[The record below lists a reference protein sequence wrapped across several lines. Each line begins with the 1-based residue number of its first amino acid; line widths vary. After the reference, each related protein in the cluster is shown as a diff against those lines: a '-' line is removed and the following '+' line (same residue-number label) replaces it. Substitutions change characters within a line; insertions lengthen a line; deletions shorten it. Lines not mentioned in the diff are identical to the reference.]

1 MEEFSR
7 LCCLIVKDVYG
18 DFLAQIF
25 QQLIQLGRLSSTQVA
40 QKCRLPL
47 RQVKTGLATLIQL
60 RLVYHHTSPDGLST
74 YQANTHNA
82 YNLLRT
88 GNLAAGA
95 QRKFGPAAAVVVEH
109 LAALGFATAQELE
122 DTICADKDFNRS
134 EDHEPQTNG
143 SSDGHKSQD
152 LDSTRSRFRKVLRL
166 LIDEKY
172 IVGLRDAHF
181 QSVFDA
187 RRELE
192 RHLESR
198 GLLPSS
204 KTKKA
209 QPVID
214 EKVNV
219 DLEQL
224 LDPTISASSV
234 LRELQ
239 SSQQQS
245 VTTLLCVDYSNV
257 VSSVRNERIASTAGK
272 IFGKT
277 PAHIAKAAC
286 AQVELN
292 SSPFKVR
299 SIDERNDAVQRLDV
313 SLIDAQLSKLS
324 NGSGELEIE
333 QSSSY
338 NGHLVNGYHH
348 RRPNG
353 TRHDPFIDQ
362 QLGILAE
369 GPFPFL
375 TQDVSGSWLVN
386 KKDLIDHLLEE
397 ELMRL
402 MGERVDPP
410 ALRIVRM
417 LNDKGKLDE
426 KTLQELGLL
435 GAKDLRQC
443 LSQLQVTGFLEL
455 QEVPRDPQRQPNRT
469 LFLWFYDAERVR
481 KALLGKIYKTMSR
494 LYQRMHLEREKLA
507 STLSKVERTDV
518 EGNIQDLLPDAE
530 LELLYSWQQK
540 EGWFLTELNRLDES
554 VAILR
559 DL

>member
-1 MEEFSR
+1 M
-7 LCCLIVKDVYG
+7 
-18 DFLAQIF
+18 
-25 QQLIQLGRLSSTQVA
+25 
-40 QKCRLPL
+40 
-47 RQVKTGLATLIQL
+47 
-60 RLVYHHTSPDGLST
+60 
-74 YQANTHNA
+74 
-82 YNLLRT
+82 RT
-88 GNLAAGA
+88 GKLAAIA
-95 QRKFGPAAAVVVEH
+95 QRHFGTSAAIVVEH
-109 LAALGFATAQELE
+109 LSTLGFATAEELE
-122 DTICADKDFNRS
+122 DTICADKDFKTF
-134 EDHEPQTNG
+134 EDHGPQTNG
-143 SSDGHKSQD
+143 SSGNQRTHD
-152 LDSTRSRFRKVLRL
+152 LDSTRSRFRKVLRS

-172 IVGLRDAHF
+172 IVGVRDAHF
-181 QSVFDA
+181 QSLFDA

-204 KTKKA
+204 KTKKS
-209 QPVID
+209 QPVVDDKI
-214 EKVNV
+214 NV

-224 LDPTISASSV
+224 LDPAISASTI
-234 LRELQ
+234 LHELQ
-239 SSQQQS
+239 SSRQQGAK
-245 VTTLLCVDYSNV
+245 TLLCVDYSNV
-257 VSSVRNERIASTAGK
+257 VSSVRNERIASTAGR

-277 PAHIAKAAC
+277 PSHIAKAAC
-286 AQVELN
+286 AQVELS

-299 SIDERNDAVQRLDV
+299 PVDDRNDAIQRLDV
-313 SLIDAQLSKLS
+313 SLIDVHLSGLS
-324 NGSGELEIE
+324 NGSADLETE
-333 QSSSY
+333 QGSSY
-338 NGHLVNGYHH
+338 NSHLVNGHH
-348 RRPNG
+348 HSRPNG

-369 GPFPFL
+369 GPFPFI
-375 TQDVSGSWLVN
+375 TQDVGGSWLVN
-386 KKDLIDHLLEE
+386 KKELGDLLREE

-417 LNDKGKLDE
+417 LHDKGKLDE

-443 LSQLQVTGFLEL
+443 LSQLQVMGFLEL

-481 KALLGKIYKTMSR
+481 KVLLGKIYKTMAR
-494 LYQRMHLEREKLA
+494 HYQRMHLEREKLA

-518 EGNIQDLLPDAE
+518 EGNVQDLLPEAE
-530 LELLYSWQQK
+530 LELLYTWQQK
-540 EGWFLTELNRLDES
+540 EAWFITELNRMDDS